1 MSLRDALLGKPVAN
15 VEVVRG
21 QAPGL
26 LASDAIHALLS
37 TLMAALVI
45 AATVLRSGL
54 AQGGFDL
61 ILLLL
66 RTASVA
72 FVLRAAMA
80 LVHWFMRLQRDA
92 RAHEYAL
99 AWSDAGLRYAYP
111 AGAQELAREDVVA
124 FVLPEQLAQRG
135 ATSLQPLYVV
145 GRPPVH
151 FTLPPVFHAEL
162 LAARLK
168 RWRGTPQA
176 TPPSFVPPREGPEQ
190 RYVRA
195 ANGQL
200 RAGEVAVPEGRGY
213 LLRAPY
219 GVLLALVF
227 VIDAVLHAGPKLYP
241 AASAAAML
249 APLTLGAWFAWM
261 RKRRAVRL
269 GTAML
274 LTPEELLV
282 RGPHGAVSLP
292 WTQLASVEVALR
304 QAWSPF
310 VGRYLVRSL
319 WFHALDGT
327 TMQFDGAFLGWPP
340 EVIAAQ
346 AEAYRSGTLASQG
359 SGGGGGISGTDG
371 TTTSARTD
379 T

>member
-1 MSLRDALLGKPVAN
+1 MSDAVAGKSVAHA
-15 VEVVRG
+15 ETVRG
-21 QAPGL
+21 EAPGL
-26 LASDAIHALLS
+26 IASDAIHALVS
-37 TLMAALVI
+37 VMMAALVI

-54 AQGGFDL
+54 AQSGFDL

-72 FVLRAAMA
+72 FVLRAGIA
-80 LVHWFMRLQRDA
+80 LVRWFLRLKRDA
-92 RAHEYAL
+92 RAHAYRL
-99 AWSDAGLRYAYP
+99 TWSDEALRYAHP
-111 AGAQELAREDVVA
+111 AGADELARDQVLA
-124 FVLPEQLAQRG
+124 FILPEQLAQRG
-135 ATSLQPLYVV
+135 AVSLQPLYVV
-145 GRPPVH
+145 GRPP
-151 FTLPPVFHAEL
+151 TYWALPPVFHAEL

-168 RWRGTPQA
+168 RWRGELQA
-176 TPPSFVPPREGPEQ
+176 TPPSYALPTEGPEQ
-190 RYVRA
+190 RYTRA

-200 RAGEVAVPEGRGY
+200 RTGEVAVPEGHGY
-213 LLRAPY
+213 RLRAPF
-219 GVLLALVF
+219 GVMLALVF

-241 AASAAAML
+241 AATAAALL
-249 APLTLGAWFAWM
+249 APATLAVWFAWM

-269 GTAML
+269 GMAML
-274 LTPEELLV
+274 LTQEELLV

-310 VGRYLVRSL
+310 VGRYLIRSL

-340 EVIAAQ
+340 EVIAAM
-346 AEAYRSGTLASQG
+346 AEAYRSGTSQG
-359 SGGGGGISGTDG
+359 SGGGGGISDTDG
-371 TTTSARTD
+371 TTTNPRTA